1 MPRTRV
7 PLPGTPSRPPSRS
20 PSPSPTTTEQI
31 ADATTLWRVRVVLPD
46 RPGALARLAQ
56 TCGSRG
62 VNILGMEVLP
72 DIGVVTDE
80 LILAVPSGWGVAEV
94 VDLVEDAGGR
104 PNLVGLA
111 PTSALAD
118 QVVRHLDGIRSLG
131 ERPLTSTQVLAD
143 LLDAEVEA
151 DRAGNQDQPRRAGCH
166 RLTLW
171 VGGET
176 IALVREAPFTPTERA
191 RADAV
196 VELAERLAG
205 TVSPPEPPPVSEPEP
220 EARVPSLRVHA
231 DRVIAEIED
240 RMVGEASL
248 TGERNGSRVRVYVH
262 PAWRRRGIG
271 LLLLREVTAV
281 AVDRGLHELDVRL
294 DAHDLAGLRLV
305 LASGLCGAISCDGD
319 ETRTRLVLPRPV
331 TAR

>member
-7 PLPGTPSRPPSRS
+7 PLPGTPSRA
-20 PSPSPTTTEQI
+20 PTATEQM

-56 TCGSRG
+56 TCGSRS

-72 DIGVVTDE
+72 DVGVVTDE

-104 PNLVGLA
+104 PNLVGPA
-111 PTSALAD
+111 PTSTLAD
-118 QVVRHLDGIRSLG
+118 QVVRHLDGIRALA
-131 ERPLTSTQVLAD
+131 ERPMPSSQVLAD
-143 LLDAEVEA
+143 LLDAEVAA
-151 DRAGNQDQPRRAGCH
+151 DRPRDQDHPRRAGCH
-166 RLTLW
+166 RLTLS

-176 IALVREAPFTPTERA
+176 IALVREAPFTPTEQA
-191 RADAV
+191 RAEAV
-196 VELAERLAG
+196 VELAERL
-205 TVSPPEPPPVSEPEP
+205 TVSVGPPEPPVARQPEPEA

-231 DRVIAEIED
+231 DRVIAEVED

-248 TGERNGSRVRVYVH
+248 VGDRNGSRVRVYVH

-331 TAR
+331 TVRR